1 MSVSRRRLNMIFV
14 RWLVSMAMA
23 TGITLGLFYFMQAL
37 IATGERFDQRVNVVK
52 IVDATMPDIELEV
65 IEEIDKPELID
76 EVIQDTPDTPE
87 KQINLDSGPSLNIE
101 RASVDIDTNLS
112 LDNASISATDG
123 DYLPLVAIAPQYPT
137 RAAQRGIQGWCLVSF
152 TVDGMGNVVED
163 TINVV
168 DAEPASI
175 FDRSSIR
182 AAARFKFQPRVVD
195 GQGVEVPGVQYLFRY
210 QLEE

>member
-1 MSVSRRRLNMIFV
+1 MIFV

-65 IEEIDKPELID
+65 IEEIDKPELIE

>member
-1 MSVSRRRLNMIFV
+1 MIFA

-65 IEEIDKPELID
+65 IEEIDKPELIE
-76 EVIQDTPDTPE
+76 EVVQDTPDTPE

>member
-1 MSVSRRRLNMIFV
+1 MIFV

-65 IEEIDKPELID
+65 IEEIDKPELIE
-76 EVIQDTPDTPE
+76 EVVQDTPDTPE

-101 RASVDIDTNLS
+101 RASVEIDTNLS

-163 TINVV
+163 TITVV

-175 FDRSSIR
+175 FDRSSMR
-182 AAARFKFQPRVVD
+182 AATRFKFQPRVVD

>member
-1 MSVSRRRLNMIFV
+1 MIFV

-76 EVIQDTPDTPE
+76 EVVQDTPDTPE

-101 RASVDIDTNLS
+101 RASIDIDTNLS

>member
-1 MSVSRRRLNMIFV
+1 MIFV

-37 IATGERFDQRVNVVK
+37 IATGDRFDQRVNVVK
-52 IVDATMPDIELEV
+52 IVDATMPELELEV

-76 EVIQDTPDTPE
+76 EVVQDTPDTPE

>member
-1 MSVSRRRLNMIFV
+1 MIFA

-65 IEEIDKPELID
+65 IEEIDKPELIE
-76 EVIQDTPDTPE
+76 EVVQDTPDTPE

-175 FDRSSIR
+175 FDRSSKR

>member
-1 MSVSRRRLNMIFV
+1 MIFA

-65 IEEIDKPELID
+65 IEEIDKPELIE
-76 EVIQDTPDTPE
+76 EVVQDTPDTPE

-175 FDRSSIR
+175 FDRSSMR

>member
-1 MSVSRRRLNMIFV
+1 MIFV
-14 RWLVSMAMA
+14 RWLVSMTMA

-65 IEEIDKPELID
+65 IEEIDKPELIE
-76 EVIQDTPDTPE
+76 EVVQDTPDTPE

-163 TINVV
+163 TITVV

-182 AAARFKFQPRVVD
+182 AATRFKFQPRVVD

>member
-1 MSVSRRRLNMIFV
+1 MIFA

-65 IEEIDKPELID
+65 IEEIDKPELIE
-76 EVIQDTPDTPE
+76 EVVQDTPDTPE
-87 KQINLDSGPSLNIE
+87 KQINLDSGTSLNIE